1 MAVSWGW
8 DDVNGLL
15 TLAGMALTAGGFAVA
30 HGMNKA
36 KINENSA
43 RITQLEQQREKEQ
56 AEHARI
62 EREFAEFRER
72 IAREFV
78 AREHMRDL
86 EERFLVAIDRL
97 SKQMDT
103 LTDRLDRVLMKSTPR
118 G

>member
-1 MAVSWGW
+1 MAGTWSW
-8 DDVNGLL
+8 DDVQGLI
-15 TLAGMALTAGGFAVA
+15 TLAGIALTAGGFAVA

-43 RITQLEQQREKEQ
+43 RITHLEQLAEKEQ
-56 AEHARI
+56 AEKVRV
-62 EREFAEFRER
+62 EREFADFRER
-72 IAREFV
+72 VTREFV

-86 EERFLVAIDRL
+86 EERFLMAIDRL